1 MSNWLVSYFRD
12 CFNKVSAKGRWYID
26 NNNPL
31 VAEEQVRPALPI
43 VRYSTI
49 DEAVAMATAL
59 DVGLG
64 ACAWSSDWSTRN
76 LRVLPCEIIRGN
88 AGRRDPSRLRTDGFP
103 ADCQVEAWRR
113 RGRRES
119 RSTGPRVAAS
129 TTGLMVAGANP
140 HVTVASVAAP
150 VPAAPGRIEAWIPK
164 CDPDVDHNPKPVR
177 NGERRPPLS
186 GRTKLGGKGSNRMA
200 GSAILS

>member
-1 MSNWLVSYFRD
+1 
-12 CFNKVSAKGRWYID
+12 
-26 NNNPL
+26 
-31 VAEEQVRPALPI
+31 
-43 VRYSTI
+43 
-49 DEAVAMATAL
+49 
-59 DVGLG
+59 
-64 ACAWSSDWSTRN
+64 
-76 LRVLPCEIIRGN
+76 
-88 AGRRDPSRLRTDGFP
+88 
-103 ADCQVEAWRR
+103 
-113 RGRRES
+113 
-119 RSTGPRVAAS
+119 
-129 TTGLMVAGANP
+129 MVAGANP